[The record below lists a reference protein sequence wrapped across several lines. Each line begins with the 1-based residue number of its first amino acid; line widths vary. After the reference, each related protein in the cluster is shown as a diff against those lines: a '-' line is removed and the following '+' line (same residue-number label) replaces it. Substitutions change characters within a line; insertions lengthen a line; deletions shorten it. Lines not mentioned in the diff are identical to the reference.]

1 MVEIKSPQKVLA
13 MTGLIFVHNIRVDDV
28 LYTLKNDFGDVSLKS
43 EVIPFTH
50 TTYYN
55 KEMGNDLLRQWY
67 VFDNLVAPDILADLK
82 LRTNVIEKTF
92 LGNNKRRKVNIDP
105 GFITMSNL
113 ILAST
118 KDFSHR
124 IYIGKGIYAE
134 VTFIYKNKT
143 FVPLEWT
150 YPDYQEP
157 KALEFFEKARAFLKE
172 RLTSQ

>member
-1 MVEIKSPQKVLA
+1 MVETKSPQKVLA

-28 LYTLKNDFGDVSLKS
+28 LYMLKNDFGDVSLKS

-50 TTYYN
+50 TIYYN

-82 LRTNVIEKTF
+82 LCTNVIEKTF
-92 LGNNKRRKVNIDP
+92 LSNNKRRKVNIDP